1 MSTKQKTSKAP
12 KRPNVWV
19 VTRRNGFAVKAEGRR
34 YTIADRLTQRSAV
47 RIARTIAKEFGTE
60 LLVQGEHGQI
70 RFRDSHGNDPFPPK
84 G

>member
-1 MSTKQKTSKAP
+1 MSNSTRSTP
-12 KRPNVWV
+12 TRPNVWV
-19 VTRRNGFAVKAEGRR
+19 VTRRNGFAVKVEGRR

-60 LLVQGEHGQI
+60 LLVQNERGQI

>member
-1 MSTKQKTSKAP
+1 MSSRTRSTP

-19 VTRRNGFAVKAEGRR
+19 VTHRDGFAVRLQGKR
-34 YTIADRLTQRSAV
+34 YATVRGLTQRSAV
-47 RIARTIAKEFGTE
+47 RIARCVAQEFGTE

-70 RFRDSHGNDPFPPK
+70 RFRDSHGNDPFPPR